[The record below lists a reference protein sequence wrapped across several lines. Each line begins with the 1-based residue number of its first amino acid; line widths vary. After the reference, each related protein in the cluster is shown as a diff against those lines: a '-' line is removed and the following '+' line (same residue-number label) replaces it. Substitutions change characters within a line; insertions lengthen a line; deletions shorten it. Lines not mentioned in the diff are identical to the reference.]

1 MYTSIKLCEVHILKT
16 NKLKSYL
23 LMTLG
28 AFIMACGI
36 YFFKFPNNFS
46 TGGVSALSILLVP
59 LGLGLTAGQYM
70 MIFNVLLLIVGF
82 IVFGRKFAFKTV
94 YCSLLLS
101 LFNLLLER
109 VVPMQAAFTD
119 QKMLELIF
127 AIGLTAVGSAILFNE
142 NASSGGTDIVAM
154 ILKKYTRLDIGK
166 ALLASDFILAAA
178 SFVIF
183 DVETGLFSILGLI
196 MKACVVDNVID
207 SINLTKCFFI
217 VTEHDE
223 EICRFITED
232 LHRGATVSLAKG
244 VFTGDDKK
252 MVMTAMGRGQ
262 AMLLKQKIK
271 QIDPKAFCI
280 ITSSSDILG
289 KGFRT
294 VL

>member
-1 MYTSIKLCEVHILKT
+1 MKKE
-16 NKLKSYL
+16 KLKSYL

-28 AFIMACGI
+28 SFVMACGI

-70 MIFNVLLLIVGF
+70 LLFNVLLLAVGF

-94 YCSLLLS
+94 YCSMLLS
-101 LFNLLLER
+101 LFNLILER
-109 VVPMQAAFTD
+109 LFPMQTAFTD
-119 QKMLELIF
+119 RKMLELVF

-154 ILKKYTRLDIGK
+154 ILKRYTSLDIGK
-166 ALLASDFILAAA
+166 ALLVSDFVLAAA
-178 SFVIF
+178 SFCIF
-183 DVETGLFSILGLI
+183 DIETGLFSILGLV
-196 MKACVVDNVID
+196 MKAFVVDNVID

-223 EICRFITED
+223 EICRFITEE

-252 MVMTAMGRGQ
+252 LIITALGRGQ

-271 QIDPKAFCI
+271 QIDKKAFCI

>member
-1 MYTSIKLCEVHILKT
+1 MKLQ
-16 NKLKSYL
+16 KLKSYL
-23 LMTLG
+23 FMTLG

-59 LGLGLTAGQYM
+59 LNTGLTAGQYM
-70 MIFNVLLLIVGF
+70 MIFNVLLLVIGF
-82 IVFGRKFAFKTV
+82 IVFGRNFAFKTV
-94 YCSLLLS
+94 YCSMLLS
-101 LFNLLLER
+101 LFNILLENIF
-109 VVPMQAAFTD
+109 PMTSPFTE
-119 QKMLELIF
+119 QKMLELVF

-154 ILKKYTRLDIGK
+154 ILKKYTRMNIGN
-166 ALLASDFILAAA
+166 ALLVSDFVLALA
-178 SFVIF
+178 SAFVFGI
-183 DVETGLFSILGLI
+183 ETGLFSVLGLI
-196 MKACVVDNVID
+196 MKAFVVDNVID

-223 EICRFITED
+223 EICRFITEE

-244 VFTGDDKK
+244 VFTGDEKK
-252 MVMTAMGRGQ
+252 MVITAMGRGQ